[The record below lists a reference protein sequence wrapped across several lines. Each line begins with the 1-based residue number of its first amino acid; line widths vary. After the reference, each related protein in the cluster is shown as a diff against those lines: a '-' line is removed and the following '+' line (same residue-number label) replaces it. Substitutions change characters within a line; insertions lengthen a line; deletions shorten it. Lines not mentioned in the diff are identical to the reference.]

1 MRIFKKLLLLSIL
14 IIPTVRGEGPTDQVI
29 ISDNK
34 IIEEDL
40 EKGLDIQ
47 KGGTVTVCEDITV
60 TNNGETAI
68 KDGLYKEEFDDRY
81 RYRYLGKDIEVQTG
95 GNLIGKGTI
104 TGPVIRHHDGK
115 APEWEGDS
123 EWLTYDISLANITNH
138 GNISADLTLTDASDK
153 FFEVINAGQED
164 PLARMYRDVYYS
176 SHYYNQDEDETK
188 TKITTIDG
196 EPPIINLCDIT
207 KNTNVKTS
215 LKNSLVPFDISVKDS
230 EQGSEQGEDGD
241 TTPTTY
247 TAYGTQEGQ
256 DIGQITL
263 QYQSWLR
270 FVYPFSTFRI
280 NIENDSVTG
289 DNNELVEIANLRKEV
304 DQYNQDLTPLN
315 NLKETLDKGDT
326 PTDEEL
332 YSRLNS
338 ELNDIPNEIENLQAR
353 YSSETNDEEKA
364 KIETEIYTLTIK
376 QGKYNEYS
384 DSYCSNDGWSD
395 DDRTD
400 IINCI
405 DKEKLASQ
413 ISELEN
419 SISETETQIA
429 EIEAKCTYKPSD
441 EQITLDGF
449 KAKENSYE
457 AKIEQITEIA
467 GVTEVDGQ
475 LVVPDGTTLGYE
487 KITEVLNIEIASYDM
502 MIEDGEKLNEYYT
515 ELTEKN
521 TELET
526 LYNKAETDND
536 DDLMEEYQKQLGLV
550 TAQIN
555 YLETKFSGETDTLA
569 AMYKYYQSNL
579 EIKLA
584 DEWDQK
590 TISKILNT
598 QRDTL
603 NSVNGTLT
611 ENEILTKFNIAT
623 DEREAEEYNIQ
634 DMITS
639 LNEEIANVNDNTT
652 WTTTQI
658 QEELQKKIT
667 DLEAIANYIDS
678 IGDQNIKESLSAE
691 LSNRIIDLKG
701 QHVTTNTS
709 WEEEVIYANISDY
722 TTHLE
727 YEKSIYTN
735 LINKMSQIISN
746 DSMEAIIEGVLQNN
760 TDDSAIATLQI
771 ITGPTKILYLNGGI
785 DFSEKNAAL
794 VIGEDEMSFETKSDS
809 TGGTLSSNGNVVI
822 GENATFRVTNVDL
835 YPSLKATYAGE
846 VIEQTVSIPTAT
858 NEESGTIAVY
868 TAETEEDQETEGDNS
883 DAPGETVPT
892 EELVGS
898 RLVFH
903 EGDEIETNG
912 NWTFYGKSKLISKRQ
927 IIVSPGTRMTFGA
940 PYPAKEETPHA
951 SIE

>member
-14 IIPTVRGEGPTDQVI
+14 IIPTGRGEETPDQVI
-29 ISDNK
+29 ISDNETTDT
-34 IIEEDL
+34 IDNDAILD
-40 EKGLDIQ
+40 KGMDI
-47 KGGTVTVCEDITV
+47 KGGGTVTVYENKEV
-60 TNNGETAI
+60 TTNGETAI
-68 KDGLYKEEFDDRY
+68 KDGLYKEEFDDY
-81 RYRYLGKDIEVQTG
+81 DYRYLGQDIEVQTG

-123 EWLTYDISLANITNH
+123 EWLTYDISLANITKR

-176 SHYYNQDEDETK
+176 KNYYNQDEDETK

-230 EQGSEQGEDGD
+230 EQGSEQGEDGN

-289 DNNELVEIANLRKEV
+289 ENNELVEIANLRAEV

-338 ELNDIPNEIENLQAR
+338 ELDDIPNEIENLQER
-353 YSSETNDEEKA
+353 YNNAETNEEEKE
-364 KIETEIYTLTIK
+364 KIETEIKTLTTK
-376 QGKYNEYS
+376 QEKYNEYY
-384 DSYCSNDGWSD
+384 DHYCNNDGWND
-395 DDRTD
+395 EDRAD
-400 IINCI
+400 IVSCI
-405 DKEKLASQ
+405 DTKKLASQ

-429 EIEAKCTYKPSD
+429 ELENKCTYKLSD

-487 KITEVLNIEIASYDM
+487 KIKEVLNIEIASYDM
-502 MIEDGEKLNEYYT
+502 MIEDREKLKEYYNK
-515 ELTEKN
+515 LTADEN
-521 TELET
+521 PTQIIT
-526 LYNKAETDND
+526 I
-536 DDLMEEYQKQLGLV
+536 QKEQLADQVG
-550 TAQIN
+550 
-555 YLETKFSGETDTLA
+555 GETDTLA
-569 AMYKYYQSNL
+569 AMYKYYQSGVETTL
-579 EIKLA
+579 KKLSSSETW
-584 DEWDQK
+584 DENK
-590 TISKILNT
+590 
-598 QRDTL
+598 
-603 NSVNGTLT
+603 
-611 ENEILTKFNIAT
+611 
-623 DEREAEEYNIQ
+623 
-634 DMITS
+634 
-639 LNEEIANVNDNTT
+639 
-652 WTTTQI
+652 
-658 QEELQKKIT
+658 
-667 DLEAIANYIDS
+667 
-678 IGDQNIKESLSAE
+678 
-691 LSNRIIDLKG
+691 
-701 QHVTTNTS
+701 
-709 WEEEVIYANISDY
+709 IYANISDY

-785 DFSEKNAAL
+785 DFSSNNAAL

-809 TGGTLSSNGNVVI
+809 GGGTLSSNGNVVI
-822 GENATFRVTNVDL
+822 GEDATFTGVTNVDL

-846 VIEQTVSIPTAT
+846 VIEQTDSIPTAT

-912 NWTFYGKSKLISKRQ
+912 NWTFYGKSKLISKRR

-940 PYPAKEETPHA
+940 PYPAAPA